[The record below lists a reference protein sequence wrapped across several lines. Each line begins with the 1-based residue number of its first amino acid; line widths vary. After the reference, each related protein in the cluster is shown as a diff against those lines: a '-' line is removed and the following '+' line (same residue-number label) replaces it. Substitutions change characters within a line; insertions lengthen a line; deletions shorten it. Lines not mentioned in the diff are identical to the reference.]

1 LEAAQMTLAVCGR
14 EDLDTLQRLVVELF
28 SEVQMHRRSRSAY
41 PLYLTMKVVCRRD
54 PHLAS

>member
-1 LEAAQMTLAVCGR
+1 MTLAVCGR